1 MSPEIG
7 KFIFWC
13 QKVLPLVYDD
23 SLSYYEVLCKVADK
37 LNQCINNIN
46 ANSQQIAQNKQ
57 DIQSLQNAL
66 DKVNQELEKIK
77 NGEYVDLYLDSII
90 NWIDNNL
97 LCLFERAVRF
107 VSFGLTADGYFCA
120 YIPSNWDCL
129 EFDTIIDTND
139 PLYGHL
145 IMKY

>member
-1 MSPEIG
+1 MNPEIG

-13 QKVLPLVYDD
+13 QKVLPLVFDD
-23 SLSYYEVLCKVADK
+23 SLSYYEQLCKVADK
-37 LNQCINNIN
+37 LNQTITNIN
-46 ANSQQIAQNKQ
+46 ANTQQIAENKQ
-57 DIQSLQNAL
+57 DILALEQAL
-66 DKVNQELEKIK
+66 DTVNQTLEDIK
-77 NGEYVDLYLDSII
+77 NGKYVDLYLPSIQA
-90 NWIDNNL
+90 WIDENL

-107 VSFGLTADGYFCA
+107 VSFGLSTDGYFVA

-129 EFDTIIDTND
+129 QFDTIIDTSS

>member
-1 MSPEIG
+1 
-7 KFIFWC
+7 
-13 QKVLPLVYDD
+13 
-23 SLSYYEVLCKVADK
+23 DK

-90 NWIDNNL
+90 KWIVDNL

-107 VSFGLTADGYFCA
+107 VSFGLTTDVYFCA

-129 EFDTIIDTND
+129 EFDTIVDTS
-139 PLYGHL
+139 
-145 IMKY
+145 